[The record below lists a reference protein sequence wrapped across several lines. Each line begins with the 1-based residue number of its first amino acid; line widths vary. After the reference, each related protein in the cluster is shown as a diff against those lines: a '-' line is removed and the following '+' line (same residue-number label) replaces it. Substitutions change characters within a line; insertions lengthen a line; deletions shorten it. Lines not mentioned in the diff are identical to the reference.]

1 MKRALV
7 AFAMLSATTVFSQTA
22 PHPYAIQ
29 KAEPV
34 TQATAP
40 GWFTKL
46 PDDTPDMLFSVGVAT
61 SMDEQ
66 MAYDKAR
73 LFAERKL
80 VEMMGSQIKSLTK
93 SHRTDDGDSMIESNS
108 VTIQRSAQ
116 GDLIGAQRV
125 DSQSTYDGK
134 RYRVY
139 VLIRYPLAEN
149 NILRKER
156 EAAQLKR
163 EAPLRAARAHQD
175 LERDAAANRAAAA
188 AADQKLKE
196 EIGPRPEPSGA
207 VVTPIPSQSAD
218 PTAGLT
224 APAAAANPVP
234 LKNGS
239 SLNLLDVDNA
249 EYKRR
254 REEALAK
261 PGAVVGR
268 MTLQAN

>member
-1 MKRALV
+1 MKRVIFALSI
-7 AFAMLSATTVFSQTA
+7 LSAVAANAQTV
-22 PHPYAIQ
+22 HPYAIQ
-29 KAEPV
+29 KAE
-34 TQATAP
+34 TAVQVSAP
-40 GWFTKL
+40 SWFTKL

-80 VEMMGSQIKSLTK
+80 VEMMSSQIKSLTK
-93 SHRTDDGDSMIESNS
+93 SHRSDDGDNLVESNS

-116 GDLIGAQRV
+116 GELIGAQRV

-156 EAAQLKR
+156 ESARLKR
-163 EAPLRAARAHQD
+163 EAQLRAERAHQD
-175 LERDAAANRAAAA
+175 LERTAAANRAAEA
-188 AADQKLKE
+188 AADRKLKE
-196 EIGPRPEPSGA
+196 EIGPRPETSGV
-207 VVTPIPSQSAD
+207 VVTPIVPQSAD
-218 PTAGLT
+218 PSADLV
-224 APAAAANPVP
+224 APAAVANPVP
-234 LKNGS
+234 LKSGTS
-239 SLNLLDVDNA
+239 FNLLDVDNT

-254 REEALAK
+254 RDEALAK

-268 MTLQAN
+268 ITLQAN

>member
-1 MKRALV
+1 MKRALI
-7 AFAMLSATTVFSQTA
+7 ALAILSAVAANAQST
-22 PHPYAIQ
+22 HPYAIQ

-40 GWFTKL
+40 SWFTKL
-46 PDDTPDMLFSVGVAT
+46 PDDTPDMLFSVGVAV
-61 SMDEQ
+61 SVDEQ

-80 VEMMGSQIKSLTK
+80 VEMMSSQIKSLSK
-93 SHRTDDGDSMIESNS
+93 SHRSDTGDDVVESNS
-108 VTIQRSAQ
+108 ITTQRSAQ
-116 GDLIGAQRV
+116 GELIGAQRV

-156 EAAQLKR
+156 EAARLKR
-163 EAPLRAARAHQD
+163 EAGLRAARGHQE
-175 LERDAAANRAAAA
+175 LERATAVNRAEAAE
-188 AADQKLKE
+188 ADRKLIE
-196 EIGPRPEPSGA
+196 EIGPKPEASG
-207 VVTPIPSQSAD
+207 VVVNPVAPQSAD
-218 PTAGLT
+218 PTANIP
-224 APAAAANPVP
+224 APAVSSNPVP
-234 LKNGS
+234 LKSGTS
-239 SLNLLDVDNA
+239 FNLLEVDNA

-254 REEALAK
+254 RDEALAK

-268 MTLQAN
+268 ITLQAN